1 MVREG
6 PALHT
11 RYIIHSHPSS
21 GNGGVVIDAIAAA
34 IASVAATAAAA
45 F

>member
-34 IASVAATAAAA
+34 VAATAAAA

>member
-1 MVREG
+1 MVRKG

-11 RYIIHSHPSS
+11 RYIIHSHPPSS
-21 GNGGVVIDAIAAA
+21 GNDGVVIDAIAA
-34 IASVAATAAAA
+34 TAAAA

>member
-6 PALHT
+6 PSLHT

-21 GNGGVVIDAIAAA
+21 GNGGVVIDAIA
-34 IASVAATAAAA
+34 VAATAAAA